1 MSENRVKK
9 YIYLLIINY
18 YQIGNGN
25 CCKESLNS
33 EIWILHKHVHIGSTE
48 DVHNWHVVVHFK
60 M

>member
-1 MSENRVKK
+1 M
-9 YIYLLIINY
+9 YLLIINY